1 MGMLDLY
8 RWGLPNQGAH
18 LNKYSQND
26 SSFKMALDFWSN
38 LDIAAIYFMA
48 VFLILGIAVACFYY
62 YGYNK
67 FPGRK
72 YKVQH
77 WTLWLIITAVATIL
91 VTLGIGSVIV
101 NTALLEKFGFLL
113 RISLIN
119 GGYALGV
126 YFISSVIIC
135 NLPIA
140 TNAYRFLK
148 IGRK

>member
-8 RWGLPNQGAH
+8 SWGLPNQGAH
-18 LNKYSQND
+18 LQRYRDND
-26 SSFKMALDFWSN
+26 SLYNMARAFWSN
-38 LDIAAIYFMA
+38 LDSAAVYFMV
-48 VFLILGIAVACFYY
+48 VFLILGIAIACFYY

-77 WTLWLIITAVATIL
+77 WTIWLLITAAATIL
-91 VTLGIGSVIV
+91 VTLGLGSAIV
-101 NTALLEKFGFLL
+101 NSNLQEKFGFLL

-119 GGYALGV
+119 GVYALAV

-148 IGRK
+148 IGR